1 MTEKNSKKTTTKKS
15 MASKTR
21 SMAKSLVQSITG
33 AKSRAKARAK
43 AEAEEK
49 AATKAQTEARTRS
62 RKKTKAKAEV
72 EPKAKTPAKAKTKS
86 KAKTGAKET
95 ASTKKKSSKRGRTG
109 AKAGTGDSEKTGKA
123 KTTAK
128 TSKKT
133 TAKTRSG
140 GKPSADTGGKP
151 KSRGTR
157 GRGRAA
163 EAKSRG
169 RKSSKKPLIAD
180 PEAHLEASRYE
191 NPIASRQLLLTLI
204 REQSAMTLEE
214 LLDHLKMKTD
224 DEHEAL
230 RRRLR
235 AMVRDGQLVQNRRG
249 GYLSVEEEDLVR
261 GRVIAHP
268 DGFGFLVPEKGGD
281 DLFLSAKQMQTLMHG
296 DRAVVQISG
305 IDRRGRREGAV
316 ISIIERA
323 NQFVV
328 GRMFNESGICFVT
341 PDSKRLPQNILLAAD
356 GLGGAQA
363 GQIVKVEI
371 TQQPTFKRQA
381 IGRVVSVIG
390 DESDPGME
398 IEIAIHNH
406 GLPHEWPEDV
416 LAESGKLGAEVKEK
430 DKQGRVDLR
439 AIPLVTI
446 DGVDAR
452 DFDDAVYC
460 EPVGNGWRLLVAIAD
475 VAHYVKPGSALDRS
489 AYERAT
495 SVYFPGRVIPMLP
508 EEISNGLCSLNPD
521 VDRLCMVCEMQI
533 DEHGEI
539 EKFKFYE
546 AVFRSHA
553 RLIYDEVA
561 DAVVEKDEATRKR
574 LKTLLPH
581 LEDLYELYGA
591 FMKARIKRGSIEFD
605 STETKI
611 NFTDDKRIE
620 SIKPFVRN
628 DAHRIIEECM
638 IAANVSAAKMILK
651 HDLPALYRDHDRPDD
666 DKIEDLRGF
675 LSELDLRLGEPQRNV
690 TSMDYA
696 VITALLKGREDRHLV
711 QTLLLRSLKQ
721 AVYKAENTGHFG
733 LALSS
738 YAHFTSPIRRYP
750 DLLVHRA
757 LKHIIHKRKKS
768 EYIYDPLQMATMG
781 EHCSNNERRA
791 DEATRDAEFALKC
804 DYMLDKIGQE
814 FTAHVTAVVSFGLFV
829 ELDDYYVEGLIHIT
843 SLPKDYYQFDPVKHR
858 LLGENRGMEFRLC
871 DHVRVRVT
879 NVDRGERR
887 IDFELVK
894 I

>member
-1 MTEKNSKKTTTKKS
+1 
-15 MASKTR
+15 MAAKTR

-33 AKSRAKARAK
+33 AKSRAKAKAKVK

-49 AATKAQTEARTRS
+49 AATKTQAEAKAS
-62 RKKTKAKAEV
+62 RRKTTKAKVEV
-72 EPKAKTPAKAKTKS
+72 EPKGKTGTRAKARAKAKTKT
-86 KAKTGAKET
+86 KTGTKEIVS
-95 ASTKKKSSKRGRTG
+95 AKSSPSKKGRSAART
-109 AKAGTGDSEKTGKA
+109 KTETGDSKKTAKAKKATA
-123 KTTAK
+123 KTTTK
-128 TSKKT
+128 SK
-133 TAKTRSG
+133 RSSG
-140 GKPSADTGGKP
+140 TPSADTGSKP
-151 KSRGTR
+151 KSRRARSR
-157 GRGRAA
+157 GKAE
-163 EAKSRG
+163 EAKSKG
-169 RKSSKKPLIAD
+169 RRSSKKPLIAD

-191 NPIASRQLLLTLI
+191 NPIASRQLILTLI

-249 GYLSVEEEDLVR
+249 GYLSVEEEGLVR

-328 GRMFNESGICFVT
+328 GRLFNESGIYFVT

-381 IGRVVSVIG
+381 IGRVVNVIG

-416 LAESGKLGAEVKEK
+416 LEESGKLGAEVKDK

-446 DGVDAR
+446 DGEDAR

-460 EPVGNGWRLLVAIAD
+460 EPAGNGWRLLVAIAD

-561 DAVVEKDEATRKR
+561 DAVVERDEATRKR

-581 LEDLYELYGA
+581 LEDLYALYGA

-675 LSELDLRLGEPQRNV
+675 LSELDLKLGEPQRNV
-690 TSMDYA
+690 TSMDYS

-768 EYIYDPLQMATMG
+768 EYMYDPLQMATMG